1 MSAAGLVVLV
11 IGIFFLIGIWVGVVA
26 VMALAARRRDRKEH
40 RDDDRPQWPDNGF
53 RT

>member
-26 VMALAARRRDRKEH
+26 VMALAARRRDRKEQ
-40 RDDDRPQWPDNGF
+40 RDDHPRWPDNGF
-53 RT
+53 RN